1 MEDGT
6 QGAGRIQRHQRFRRP
21 SPVEKDL
28 QKYRS
33 EERESDSARQG
44 DIRQRMINGHVG
56 FERSGTWRRL
66 ALLCLSRIFTRSHV
80 GGVPRY
86 RNPPTRRCLLVAV
99 RCPPSAVR
107 CPLSAVRCPLSA
119 VRCPLSAVC
128 CPLSAV
134 PPLSAAP
141 PLYAVRYCCPSAVCC
156 PLKIKIARIFKRPVR
171 QPDLPE
177 ELDDLDI
184 LRVQYYEYLLCIC
197 IVRACMHTS

>member
-80 GGVPRY
+80 GGVPRC

-107 CPLSAVRCPLSA
+107 CPLSAVRCP
-119 VRCPLSAVC
+119 SAVC
-128 CPLSAV
+128 CPLLLSLRCM
-134 PPLSAAP
+134 LSAQNQNSPNLQA
-141 PLYAVRYCCPSAVCC
+141 ASKTA
-156 PLKIKIARIFKRPVR
+156 
-171 QPDLPE
+171 
-177 ELDDLDI
+177 
-184 LRVQYYEYLLCIC
+184 
-197 IVRACMHTS
+197 

>member
-80 GGVPRY
+80 GGVPRC
-86 RNPPTRRCLLVAV
+86 RNPPTQRCLLVAV

-107 CPLSAVRCPLSA
+107 RPLSAVR
-119 VRCPLSAVC
+119 
-128 CPLSAV
+128 
-134 PPLSAAP
+134 
-141 PLYAVRYCCPSAVCC
+141 CPSAVCC
-156 PLKIKIARIFKRPVR
+156 PL
-171 QPDLPE
+171 L
-177 ELDDLDI
+177 LS
-184 LRVQYYEYLLCIC
+184 LR
-197 IVRACMHTS
+197 CMLSAQNQNSPNLQAASKTA

>member
-66 ALLCLSRIFTRSHV
+66 ALLSLSRIFTRSHV
-80 GGVPRY
+80 GGVPRC
-86 RNPPTRRCLLVAV
+86 RNPPTQRCLLVAV

-107 CPLSAVRCPLSA
+107 CPLSAVRCP
-119 VRCPLSAVC
+119 SAVC
-128 CPLSAV
+128 CPLLLSLRCM
-134 PPLSAAP
+134 LSAQNQNSPNLQA
-141 PLYAVRYCCPSAVCC
+141 ASKTA
-156 PLKIKIARIFKRPVR
+156 
-171 QPDLPE
+171 
-177 ELDDLDI
+177 
-184 LRVQYYEYLLCIC
+184 
-197 IVRACMHTS
+197 